1 MAPSSLP
8 ALSDMVAQTRKALRV
23 IAVALGLVVAPPFGP
38 AGPADFH
45 VDPEA
50 GDDARDG
57 LATTV
62 ESATRGPVRTIQRA
76 VRAAGPG
83 DTVHLAASREPYRE
97 SLLLSGP
104 SNWTHPGGEPGRP
117 LVIDGHG
124 GTLTGAEPCP
134 PAGWEPWRGRVYR
147 RADFPQA
154 AALMVGDERVPAASP
169 TLALEPGDWI
179 YFPPYKHLYLRP
191 AAMPVGEVQLV
202 PAEGEPET
210 VAQSRWGPAGAPGV
224 VRLVGV
230 AEPAALMIAGRRVPP
245 ITIKERLKPGQCT
258 VESGT
263 VYYHL
268 PEEKSFE
275 SLSIE
280 CVVRS
285 NGVHISGTTAHVVI
299 RNLHVTRFSNDG
311 FNIHGQAHDI
321 LFQNITATHCFDEG
335 YSAHSDAETAVEGGR
350 LLFNASGLTDVGRAR
365 TRCRDMLIA
374 FNDGIGYLG
383 MDATHE
389 DLEDAIL
396 IDNGLQLGGGGP
408 ESRLRASNVLAVST
422 GLPMGDGPRGG
433 QLSFGGPTSIDR
445 FTAIGPHA
453 SRFTGDAAVTLCDMV
468 LLGGKADW
476 HFRTD
481 EPRQR
486 LPQVEGLQVDPAVT
500 MSWGAK
506 PPFASRPLLAW
517 LEEFYPGQA
526 RAAEAKGLGT
536 PAGVISL
543 DGLPATGGCPS
554 ARVAKAREFLG
565 EHRQRLEAAAK

>member
-1 MAPSSLP
+1 M
-8 ALSDMVAQTRKALRV
+8 
-23 IAVALGLVVAPPFGP
+23 ALGLAAAPLFGS
-38 AGPADFH
+38 AGAADFH

-50 GDDARDG
+50 GDDDRDG
-57 LATTV
+57 LAATV

-76 VRAAGPG
+76 LRAAGPG
-83 DTVHLAASREPYRE
+83 DTVHLAAGREPYRE

-104 SNWTHPGGEPGRP
+104 SNWKHDGGEPGRP
-117 LVIDGHG
+117 LIIDGHG

-210 VAQSRWGPAGAPGV
+210 VIQSRWGPAGAPGV

-230 AEPAALMIAGRRVPP
+230 AEPAALVIAGRRVPP

-268 PEEKSFE
+268 PEGKSIE

-285 NGVHISGTTAHVVI
+285 NGVHLSGTTAHVVI

-321 LFQNITATHCFDEG
+321 LFQNITATYCFDEG

-350 LLFNASGLTDVGRAR
+350 LVFNASGLTNVGRAR

-383 MDATHE
+383 MDATQE
-389 DLEDAIL
+389 DLENAIL
-396 IDNGLQLGGGGP
+396 IDNGLQFGGGGA

-422 GLPMGDGPRGG
+422 GLAASGGLAMSGGPRSG
-433 QLSFGGPTSIDR
+433 QLAFGGPTSIDR
-445 FTAIGPHA
+445 LTAIGPHA
-453 SRFTGDAAVTLCDMV
+453 ARFTNDAAVTLRDTV

-486 LPQVEGLQVDPAVT
+486 LPQVEGLQVDQALT

-506 PPFASRPLLAW
+506 PPFASRSLLAW

-526 RAAEAKGLGT
+526 QAVEGKGPDT
-536 PAGVISL
+536 TAGIIALES
-543 DGLPATGGCPS
+543 LPASGGCTS
-554 ARVAKAREFLG
+554 AIGAKARAFLG
-565 EHRQRLEAAAK
+565 EHRQRFEAVAK

>member
-1 MAPSSLP
+1 M
-8 ALSDMVAQTRKALRV
+8 SDTLAKSFPGVCATAASIV
-23 IAVALGLVVAPPFGP
+23 FVVALAGP
-38 AGPADFH
+38 ARTADFH

-57 LATTV
+57 VAATV

-76 VRAAGPG
+76 VRVAGPG

-104 SNWTHPGGEPGRP
+104 SNWTHAGGEPGRP

-124 GTLTGAEPCP
+124 ATLSGADPCP
-134 PAGWEPWRGRVYR
+134 PAGWEPWQGCVYR
-147 RADFPQA
+147 RADFPKA
-154 AALMVGDERVPAASP
+154 AALMVGDQRVPAASP

-191 AAMPVGEVQLV
+191 AATPIGEVQIV
-202 PAEGEPET
+202 PATGEPET
-210 VAQSRWGPAGAPGV
+210 VVPSRWGPAGAPGV

-230 AEPAALMIAGRRVPP
+230 AEPASLMIAGSRVPP

-258 VESGT
+258 VENGT

-268 PEEKSFE
+268 PEGKSFE

-280 CVVRS
+280 CVVRA
-285 NGVHISGTTAHVVI
+285 NGVHLSGTTAHVVI

-311 FNIHGQAHDI
+311 FNIHGQSHDI
-321 LFQNITATHCFDEG
+321 LFQSITATHCFDEG
-335 YSAHSDAETAVEGGR
+335 YSAHSDAETVIEGGR

-396 IDNGLQLGGGGP
+396 VDNGLQLGGGGP

-422 GLPMGDGPRGG
+422 GVAASGG
-433 QLSFGGPTSIDR
+433 ARSGQFSFGGPTTIDR
-445 FTAIGPHA
+445 LTVIGPHA
-453 SRFTGDAAVTLCDMV
+453 ARFTNGAAVTLRDTV

-476 HFRTD
+476 HFRSG

-486 LPQVEGLQVDPAVT
+486 LPQVEGLQVDPALT

-506 PPFASRPLLAW
+506 PPFTSRPLLAW
-517 LEEFYPGQA
+517 LEELFPGQA
-526 RAAEAKGLGT
+526 RAVVGADLDT
-536 PAGVISL
+536 TAGVISL
-543 DGLPATGGCPS
+543 DGLPAAGGCTS
-554 ARVAKAREFLG
+554 ALVAKARDFLG
-565 EHRQRLEAAAK
+565 DHRQRLEAAAK

>member
-1 MAPSSLP
+1 
-8 ALSDMVAQTRKALRV
+8 
-23 IAVALGLVVAPPFGP
+23 
-38 AGPADFH
+38 
-45 VDPEA
+45 
-50 GDDARDG
+50 
-57 LATTV
+57 
-62 ESATRGPVRTIQRA
+62 
-76 VRAAGPG
+76 
-83 DTVHLAASREPYRE
+83 
-97 SLLLSGP
+97 
-104 SNWTHPGGEPGRP
+104 
-117 LVIDGHG
+117 
-124 GTLTGAEPCP
+124 
-134 PAGWEPWRGRVYR
+134 
-147 RADFPQA
+147 
-154 AALMVGDERVPAASP
+154 MVGDERVPAASP

-191 AAMPVGEVQLV
+191 AATPIGEVQIV
-202 PAEGEPET
+202 PATGEPET
-210 VAQSRWGPAGAPGV
+210 VVPSRWGPAGAPGV

-268 PEEKSFE
+268 PAEKSFE

-280 CVVRS
+280 CVVRA
-285 NGVHISGTTAHVVI
+285 NGVHLSGTTAHVVI
-299 RNLHVTRFSNDG
+299 RNLHVSRFSNDG

-350 LLFNASGLTDVGRAR
+350 LVFNASGLTDVGRAR

-389 DLEDAIL
+389 DLENAIL
-396 IDNGLQLGGGGP
+396 VDNGLQLGGGGP

-422 GLPMGDGPRGG
+422 GLPMSGGARGG

-445 FTAIGPHA
+445 LTAIGPHA
-453 SRFTGDAAVTLCDMV
+453 ARFTNDADVTLRDAV
-468 LLGGKADW
+468 LLAGKADW
-476 HFRTD
+476 HFRSD

-486 LPQVEGLQVDPAVT
+486 LPQVEGLQVDPALT

-506 PPFASRPLLAW
+506 PPFASRPLRAW
-517 LEEFYPGQA
+517 LEEFSPGQA
-526 RAAEAKGLGT
+526 RAVEGKGLDT
-536 PAGVISL
+536 PAGIIAF
-543 DGLPATGGCPS
+543 DGLPEHGGCTS
-554 ARVAKAREFLG
+554 ALVTKAREFLSN
-565 EHRQRLEAAAK
+565 HRQRVEAVTQ